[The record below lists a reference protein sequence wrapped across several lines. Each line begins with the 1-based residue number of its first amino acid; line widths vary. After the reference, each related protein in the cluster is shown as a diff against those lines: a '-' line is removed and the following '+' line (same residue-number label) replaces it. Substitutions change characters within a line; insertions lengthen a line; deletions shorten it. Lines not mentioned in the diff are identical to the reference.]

1 MGLFAP
7 ISTESASNLT
17 RFTDDVIIA
26 GKSKE
31 ILKNEVKPL
40 VAEFPK

>member
-17 RFTDDVIIA
+17 RFADNFIIA
-26 GKSKE
+26 EKSKE
-31 ILKNEVKPL
+31 ILKNEVNPL
-40 VAEFPK
+40 VTEFPK